1 MIVLTCEQG
10 SREWDEARL
19 GIPTAS
25 QFSRIVTP
33 GGAPS
38 KSAEDYMGELLAEH
52 FLGYP
57 AKAFESE
64 WADRGKALE
73 PEARRYYAFHR
84 DVDARTVGFCYRT
97 ARDVFGPDP
106 NGLVTSM
113 TSPDESVVGTSPDG
127 LVGDDGLLELKCP
140 MPGRHLVYLA
150 RGVLPKAYVM
160 QVQGQ
165 LWVTGRA
172 WVDFMSYCPDLPPFI
187 VRVAPDPKMQDAL
200 DAAIPA
206 FVDTMLEA
214 RARLSADYGLQPWN
228 AGEPSDPT
236 VPPCTDAGGH
246 VWMEGWCV
254 HCRHEREPAPVE
266 AVMP

>member
-1 MIVLTCEQG
+1 MIILTCEQG

-33 GGAPS
+33 GGKPS
-38 KSAEDYMGELLAEH
+38 AQAEDYMGALLAEH

-57 AKAFESE
+57 SEAFQSE

-73 PEARRYYAFHR
+73 PEARRFYSFHR
-84 DVDARTVGFCYRT
+84 DVDPKSVGFCYRDD
-97 ARDVFGPDP
+97 ARI
-106 NGLVTSM
+106 
-113 TSPDESVVGTSPDG
+113 VGTSPDG

-150 RGVLPKAYVM
+150 RGVVPKAYVM

-172 WVDFMSYCPDLPPFI
+172 WVDFMSYCPELPPFI
-187 VRVAPDPKMQDAL
+187 VRVAPEAKMQDAL

-206 FVDTMLEA
+206 FVAQMLEA
-214 RARLSADYGLQPWN
+214 RARLAADHGLQPWN
-228 AGEPSDPT
+228 AGETQDPT
-236 VPPCTDAGGH
+236 EPPCTDAGGH

-266 AVMP
+266 AA